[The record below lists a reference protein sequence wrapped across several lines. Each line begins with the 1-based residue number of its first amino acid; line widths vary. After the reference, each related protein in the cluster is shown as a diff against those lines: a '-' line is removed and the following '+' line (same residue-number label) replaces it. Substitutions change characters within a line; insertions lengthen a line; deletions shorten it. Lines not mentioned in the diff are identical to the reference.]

1 MQGLDMITSR
11 NMLQA
16 QAISNAEMLCQGTSS
31 LLENLGSKTLLS
43 QKQRVEW
50 LVGAGGSIEKG

>member
-1 MQGLDMITSR
+1 MITSR